1 MAKLWITELSHLS
14 VDYAFVKAQ
23 VGMYPS
29 VVNQTPLTL
38 GASQRS
44 AAFNA
49 STRFLQLYCDGLCHY
64 KVATGDAHS
73 ATVNDTPLPAGS
85 IFHIGVKPGD
95 KLAVIVG
102 V

>member
-1 MAKLWITELSHLS
+1 MSKLWITELSAL
-14 VDYAFVKAQ
+14 AQ
-23 VGMYPS
+23 GANHQDAPVGQYPA

-44 AAFNA
+44 AAFAAN
-49 STRFLQLYCDGLCHY
+49 TKYLQLYCDGLCHY
-64 KVATGDAHS
+64 VVAAGDSHS
-73 ATVNDTPLPAGS
+73 ATVNDTPLPSGA
-85 IFHIGVKPGD
+85 IFHIGVNPGD